1 MAQPKFTV
9 YKHIKVDGKWRY
21 CRAAAHSN
29 NKLKQDK
36 VIVGGREETHPE
48 GKYCI
53 RHKGT
58 WIEAGTDALEAQ
70 RMRSKL
76 LDQEDYKTAAP
87 AVVSG
92 RTPLAQARDGY
103 FENLEARGADP
114 KTVVAYRSA
123 VDPFVANCKKACV
136 EDVGTQDMY
145 DYMRFLR
152 KQPLPKRRDSN
163 PERTYA
169 NKLRYV
175 AIFLKKFGIS
185 KLLKSHE
192 YPQYHEKKVV
202 AHTEAELSLLY
213 SHADEEERFLLD
225 YFIGSMARDKEAHQ
239 CRYRDLSGTTLTLYG
254 KRRKTRTVEI
264 SQRLAD
270 SINERRKRSKSDLLF
285 PNGSGKPD
293 THLLDKLQD
302 LAKKAGADFHT
313 ELHELRKT
321 GASRRYLAG
330 VPLPTLMQELGHE
343 SLETT
348 RIYLADVRKEDE
360 VKKSVA
366 DADFLPKPKVAKTKT
381 GTNGD

>member
-21 CRAAAHSN
+21 CKAAAHSN

-48 GKYCI
+48 GTYCI

-58 WIEAGTDALEAQ
+58 WIEAGTDVLEAQ

-92 RTPLAQARDGY
+92 RTPLAQARDWY

-114 KTVVAYRSA
+114 KTVVAYCSA

-136 EDVGTQDMY
+136 EEVSTQDMY

-152 KQPLPKRRDSN
+152 KQALPKRRDSN

-169 NKLRYV
+169 NKVRYV
-175 AIFLKKFGIS
+175 AIFLKKYGVS

-192 YPQYHEKKVV
+192 YPQYHEKQVV
-202 AHTEAELSLLY
+202 AHTEAELALLY
-213 SHADEEERFLLD
+213 SHAGEEERFLLD
-225 YFIGSMARDKEAHQ
+225 FFVGSMARDFEAYGW
-239 CRYRDLSGTTLTLYG
+239 RYHDLTGTTLTLYG
-254 KRRKTRTVEI
+254 KRRKTRTVEV
-264 SQRLAD
+264 SPRLAD
-270 SINERRKRSKSDLLF
+270 AIIERRKRSKSEYLF
-285 PNGSGKPD
+285 PNRNGKPD
-293 THLLDKLQD
+293 THLLDKLQRP
-302 LAKKAGADFHT
+302 AERAEANFHS
-313 ELHELRKT
+313 ELHKLRKT

-330 VPLPTLMQELGHE
+330 VPLMTLMRELGHE

-360 VKKSVA
+360 VKKAVA
-366 DADFLPKPKVAKTKT
+366 DADFVPKPKVI
-381 GTNGD
+381 

>member
-9 YKHIKVDGKWRY
+9 YKHIKVDGRWRY
-21 CRAAAHSN
+21 CRAVTAANHRV
-29 NKLKQDK
+29 KQDK
-36 VIVGGREETHPE
+36 VIVAGREETHPE
-48 GKYCI
+48 GTYCI

-58 WIEAGTDALEAQ
+58 WIDTGTDALEAQ

-76 LDQEDYKTAAP
+76 LDQEDYKTPAP
-87 AVVSG
+87 AIATG
-92 RTPLAQARDGY
+92 RTPLAAARDKY
-103 FENLEARGADP
+103 FYNLEARGLDSKSIA
-114 KTVVAYRSA
+114 AYRSG
-123 VDPFVANCKKACV
+123 VDPFVETCKKSYI
-136 EDVGTQDMY
+136 EDVETQDMY
-145 DYMRFLR
+145 DFMRWLR
-152 KQPLPKRRDSN
+152 KQPVPERRNSN
-163 PERTYA
+163 PERTYD
-169 NKLRYV
+169 NKMRYV

-293 THLLDKLQD
+293 THLLDTLQD

-313 ELHELRKT
+313 ELHKLRKT

-366 DADFLPKPKVAKTKT
+366 DADFVPKPVIVRTKT
-381 GTNGD
+381 GG